1 MFVTGGKPVKERQVS
16 CHPDDGYKNILGK
29 CPHWSSIFYGH
40 PGKSRGS
47 EAFHHP
53 RYLTMTM
60 HMFSLGVGLY
70 LAHATLQRKL
80 AKWPVKE

>member
-1 MFVTGGKPVKERQVS
+1 MGTQAKAGGRT
-16 CHPDDGYKNILGK
+16 
-29 CPHWSSIFYGH
+29 
-40 PGKSRGS
+40 
-47 EAFHHP
+47 AFHHP